1 LVDGLDESV
10 STARQEEQTTMS
22 YHSDPNWRTRPAPV
36 IDKNK
41 LQRLRRRARA
51 HGLALLDERDGY
63 HRAMNA
69 FRLYQSEDG
78 KQTLKII
85 FGPAPL
91 DAIEANLDSII
102 AVAKARRRQRMQ

>member
-1 LVDGLDESV
+1 
-10 STARQEEQTTMS
+10 MS

-36 IDKNK
+36 IDQNK

-51 HGLALLDERDGY
+51 HGLALWGERDGY
-63 HRAMNA
+63 HRAMGVY
-69 FRLYQSEDG
+69 RLYQSEDG
-78 KQTLKII
+78 GQTWKTI

-102 AVAKARRRQRMQ
+102 EVAEARRRQRMH